1 MNATLPSPSVSI
13 APQAGKSTA
22 DRPGDAGET
31 RIIVIDADRRL
42 IRASEAGRRVLDK
55 EEGLRLTLERVRGA
69 GQIDDARLDRA
80 LGMAARGELIEQV
93 LPIGPKGA
101 GLSLSIVALRG
112 AGRDLEIMLLVR
124 DAREDRRRA
133 LARAA
138 AFFGFTGAET
148 RLVTAL
154 YEGCSVP
161 DAADRLGVAPTT
173 ARSHLQS
180 VFAKTG
186 VRRQGD
192 LLTLLSNPGP
202 ALAFA

>member
-1 MNATLPSPSVSI
+1 M
-13 APQAGKSTA
+13 KSTA
-22 DRPGDAGET
+22 RRSGDGAET
-31 RIIVIDADRRL
+31 PIVVVDADRRL
-42 IRASEAGRRVLDK
+42 IRASEAGRRALNQ
-55 EEGLRLTLERVRGA
+55 ETGLRLSLDRVRGTS
-69 GQIDDARLDRA
+69 QTDDARLSRA
-80 LGMAARGELIEQV
+80 IALATGDAGFEQV
-93 LPIGPKGA
+93 LPLGPKGA
-101 GLSLSIVALRG
+101 GLSLSVIVLEGPDRT
-112 AGRDLEIMLLVR
+112 LEIMLLIR
-124 DAREDRRRA
+124 NAREDRRRA

-192 LLTLLSNPGP
+192 LLTLLFAPGP
-202 ALAFA
+202 ALASS

>member
-1 MNATLPSPSVSI
+1 MLHQEN
-13 APQAGKSTA
+13 
-22 DRPGDAGET
+22 R
-31 RIIVIDADRRL
+31 
-42 IRASEAGRRVLDK
+42 
-55 EEGLRLTLERVRGA
+55 LRLSMDRVRGV
-69 GQIDDARLDRA
+69 GQVDEARLDRA
-80 LGMAARGELIEQV
+80 ISQAAAGAMIEQV
-93 LPIGPKGA
+93 LPIGPRGC
-101 GLSLSIVALRG
+101 GLSLSIVSLQGTERTP
-112 AGRDLEIMLLVR
+112 EIMLLVR
-124 DAREDRRRA
+124 DAREERRRA

-138 AFFGFTGAET
+138 AFFGFTGAEM

-192 LLTLLSNPGP
+192 LLTLLSNSGP
-202 ALAFA
+202 AVPAFA

>member
-1 MNATLPSPSVSI
+1 MSTDHRPS
-13 APQAGKSTA
+13 
-22 DRPGDAGET
+22 DAGET
-31 RIIVIDADRRL
+31 RIIVIDAGRRL
-42 IRASEAGRRVLDK
+42 IRASEAGRRIL
-55 EEGLRLTLERVRGA
+55 EREIGLRLSMDRVRGV

-80 LGMAARGELIEQV
+80 IALAAAGVSMEQV
-93 LPIGPKGA
+93 LPVGPKGA
-101 GLSLSIVALRG
+101 GLSLSIVALHGPCR
-112 AGRDLEIMLLVR
+112 ALEIVLLIR

-154 YEGCSVP
+154 YDGCSVP

-202 ALAFA
+202 VPVAIFA